1 MAYVGVMQLRLDMPW
16 VSDLKTKRA
25 IVRPAVER
33 LRARFP
39 VSVARIGGQNSHT
52 FEVLALCTVH
62 GEFAWVQ
69 GVLDSVEEFLAAGE
83 YRLSVSSA
91 VWPLEELLDDA
102 DEAADEP

>member
-1 MAYVGVMQLRLDMPW
+1 MRARLEMPW
-16 VSDLKTKRA
+16 VHDLKSKRA
-25 IVRPAVER
+25 IVRPTVER

-39 VSVARIGGQNSHT
+39 VSVARVEGQNSHSY
-52 FEVLALCTVH
+52 EVLAVSTVH

-91 VWPLEELLDDA
+91 VWPLDELLEEDPSA
-102 DEAADEP
+102 EAGLKP